1 MNYFSQIKEMLEKE
15 LLIKSDR
22 YNQNITHLNK
32 TNHEEIKKIR
42 IDYENKMEDLV
53 RKNVEEKIALS
64 SKMNIIE
71 NEFINWQSKS
81 ILNEKSNMIDFKKKY
96 LNELKD
102 LQTNFDDF
110 KIKTNEQVRNEYK
123 SSLKQ

>member
-1 MNYFSQIKEMLEKE
+1 MLEKE

-71 NEFINWQSKS
+71 NELINWQSKS